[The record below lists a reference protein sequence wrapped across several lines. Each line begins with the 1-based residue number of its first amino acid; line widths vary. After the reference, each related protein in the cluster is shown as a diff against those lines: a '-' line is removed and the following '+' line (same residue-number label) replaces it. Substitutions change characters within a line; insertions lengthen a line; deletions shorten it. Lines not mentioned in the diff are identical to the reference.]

1 MFAFVLHS
9 LIVNKIKTLP
19 RENEQPTVKGPSS
32 MINVHVCSA
41 DFHLLQEFEIWSIIR
56 LNYTSGFIM
65 ISKEHLTARY
75 ESI

>member
-1 MFAFVLHS
+1 MAAVTLTNLYLFY
-9 LIVNKIKTLP
+9 KIYDKYLDQT
-19 RENEQPTVKGPSS
+19 
-32 MINVHVCSA
+32 
-41 DFHLLQEFEIWSIIR
+41 FEIWSIIR